1 MSYEEIFILGWLA
14 NILMLFINIVVVFSV
29 VRTNEVAKLKEQS
42 LALEE
47 LKKEYDKYYP
57 YHKQMAIIAYFYLL
71 QVFLELDLDFL
82 RCFYFYQKIKMQM
95 FIILLNIN
103 IHKILKKLKTL
114 NLLFQNPL
122 LNK

>member
-57 YHKQMAIIAYFYLL
+57 YHKQMAIIAYFLPFTGFFRVGFRL
-71 QVFLELDLDFL
+71 FEMFLFL
-82 RCFYFYQKIKMQM
+82 SKNKDANVYNFIEYKYTQDIKKAK
-95 FIILLNIN
+95 NS
-103 IHKILKKLKTL
+103 
-114 NLLFQNPL
+114 
-122 LNK
+122 